1 MPTALAEARPQRF
14 RTRPDRASPV
24 ESVPPGQAFRS
35 GRLGIGSYR
44 VRIVTH
50 GQLVDKDGQPV
61 ADPGPWAFR
70 ALAQNGYYRRPKGY
84 VSPEEQIL
92 LDQEEVRALLAAWK
106 KAEQAQFEVWR
117 DGLSPEELAR
127 AMASYPGGPKDT
139 WLRRVWQESHRH
151 FPAGPCK

>member
-1 MPTALAEARPQRF
+1 MDVEMAVIEDIDDDQ
-14 RTRPDRASPV
+14 RTRRR
-24 ESVPPGQAFRS
+24 PGIRCVLRQK
-35 GRLGIGSYR
+35 G
-44 VRIVTH
+44 H

-127 AMASYPGGPKDT
+127 AMSKDKRYY
-139 WLRRVWQESHRH
+139 L
-151 FPAGPCK
+151 